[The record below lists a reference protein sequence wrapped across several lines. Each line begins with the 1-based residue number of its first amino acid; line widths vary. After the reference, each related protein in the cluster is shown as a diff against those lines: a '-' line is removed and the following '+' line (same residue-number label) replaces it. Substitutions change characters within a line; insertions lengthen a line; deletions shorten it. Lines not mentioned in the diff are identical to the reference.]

1 MARTQRSLNNYGN
14 DSRNSQYAGSQTERL
29 LTTQGDITH
38 GSKDFD
44 FNKVDPSPIMTR
56 IIEKIKNQM
65 SDEAL
70 SKKRNIV
77 DREPEIGKLK
87 LKEGSIMEYIPSYNN
102 MFN

>member
-1 MARTQRSLNNYGN
+1 
-14 DSRNSQYAGSQTERL
+14 
-29 LTTQGDITH
+29 
-38 GSKDFD
+38 
-44 FNKVDPSPIMTR
+44 MTR

-65 SDEAL
+65 SDEAI
-70 SKKRNIV
+70 SMKRNIV